1 MKKLVSLILFFVV
14 LTITETNSQP
24 YKDSWGLGFGITS
37 PRLMGD
43 LPAENVDFGGHLNV
57 TREFNEFDFMRFRV
71 NYLMFT
77 GNANYKNNTIAFG
90 FDYARKLVYCG
101 DFNLYMGIGGS
112 MLYFTPE
119 KALSGDNKAR
129 FGEVAAH
136 IIAGGYYS
144 IDEEWVFKTELN
156 DVTVSTDRLD
166 GVQAIGSGGLFGGGI
181 DSYIT
186 LDFGLVYFFDRG
198 EKSEIVCDMYEGIK
212 TIKTETEAKIDYD
225 KIEAIIQK
233 YASKPAVVDYD
244 KIESIVKKNAGEVT
258 VKKSTENWVLV
269 GINFDFNSSNLR
281 PESYSILSN
290 AAQVLL
296 MNPEIRVEIQGHT
309 DNIGSAD
316 ANKKLSQQRAEMV
329 KKFLISKGVSASRLS
344 TVGYGSANPIADNKT
359 ADGRMF
365 NRRIEFRV
373 IK

>member
-1 MKKLVSLILFFVV
+1 MKKLVSLILLLV
-14 LTITETNSQP
+14 LVTITETNSQQF
-24 YKDSWGLGFGITS
+24 KDSWGLGFGISS

-43 LPAENVDFGGHLNV
+43 LPAENIDFGGHINV
-57 TREFNEFDFMRFRV
+57 TREFNEFDFMRLRL

-77 GNANYKNNTIAFG
+77 GNGNFTNNAIAFG

-101 DFNLYMGIGGS
+101 DFHLYMGIGGS
-112 MLYFTPE
+112 VLYFTPDKGVTVKNE
-119 KALSGDNKAR
+119 AR
-129 FGEVAAH
+129 FGEIAAH
-136 IIAGGYYS
+136 IIAGGYYN
-144 IDEEWVFKTELN
+144 IDEEWSLKTELTQS
-156 DVTVSTDRLD
+156 TVSTDRFD
-166 GVQAIGSGGLFGGGI
+166 GTQAAYGGGLFGGSI
-181 DSYIT
+181 DSYIQMD
-186 LDFGLVYFFDRG
+186 LGLVYFFDRG
-198 EKSEIVCDMYEGIK
+198 EKSDIVCDMYEGVK
-212 TIKTETEAKIDYD
+212 TVKTETEAKIDYD
-225 KIEAIIQK
+225 RIESIIQK

-258 VKKSTENWVLV
+258 VKKSAENWVLV

-296 MNPEIRVEIQGHT
+296 MNPELRVEIQGHT

-316 ANKKLSQQRAEMV
+316 ANKKLSQLRAEMV
-329 KKFLISKGVSASRLS
+329 KKFLVSKGVGASRLS

-365 NRRIEFRV
+365 NRRIEFRI